1 MKRRLFVLMVMA
13 LSLLTVSPVLAHE
26 DMGCAHDATTIAS
39 LRECVLHARDMGH
52 IDSECVAQRL
62 LKKLDKAQA
71 NLDRGKVDDAI
82 DKLEDFVEVVE
93 DQSGEHIDPMHAEH
107 LVHHAHMVIMALDD
121 RGSIVQTT
129 RSRHRTEVAVPCGHE
144 SLPGRNVRA

>member
-1 MKRRLFVLMVMA
+1 MKRRLFVVMVMA

-26 DMGCAHDATTIAS
+26 DMGCAQDATTIAS
-39 LRECVLHARDMGH
+39 LRECVVHARDMGH
-52 IDSECVAQRL
+52 IDSERVAQSL

-82 DKLEDFVEVVE
+82 DKLEDFVEMVE

-107 LVHHAHMVIMALDD
+107 LVHHAQMVIMAL
-121 RGSIVQTT
+121 G
-129 RSRHRTEVAVPCGHE
+129 G
-144 SLPGRNVRA
+144 